1 MDNVSAESNLM
12 DGITENMKIENE
24 IKLEP
29 KSPRSQL
36 PPSPSPSHSD
46 SSGHEWHN
54 DASSNS
60 SNDGKVKKKK

>member
-1 MDNVSAESNLM
+1 MDSVSVEADLM
-12 DGITENMKIENE
+12 DCRTENVKIENE

-29 KSPRSQL
+29 RSPRSQL

-46 SSGHEWHN
+46 SSVHEWHN

-60 SNDGKVKKKK
+60 SNDGKVQ